1 MRIAVCL
8 KLVHDPTTV
17 EVDPLTGIIDAARTL
32 YMMNLDDA
40 AALETALRLRGGEG
54 SIQALTVGPDET
66 EAVLRDALAVG
77 ADTVVRLWDESHA
90 ITKPSVTST
99 LLAASLRLEDALPD
113 LILCGARSL
122 DRWAGKVPA
131 LLGEHLDR
139 PVVTDVTQLEI
150 QGDRALVQRRLARG
164 ARSESE
170 VMLPAVLGVESS
182 LARLRQATLPGLM
195 RAKAAKIPVR
205 NLFELGLSVQDL
217 QFPTVT
223 LREVMPPAPRPRA
236 IFIPDPNLPPYE
248 RAAQIMSAGVAK
260 KSGQVV
266 SDRSPEE
273 MADAIIDF
281 LRARGFLESAR

>member
-8 KLVHDPTTV
+8 KFVPDPTTI
-17 EVDPLTGIIDAARTL
+17 EVDPLTGVIDPVRTL

-40 AALETALRLRGGEG
+40 AALEMALRLRGDSGRV
-54 SIQALTVGPDET
+54 QALTVGAAES

-77 ADTVVRLWDESHA
+77 ADTVVRLWDDSHA
-90 ITKPSVTST
+90 FTKPSVTST
-99 LLAASLRLEDALPD
+99 LLAGCLSLQDELPD

-131 LLGEHLDR
+131 LLGESLKL
-139 PVVTDVTQLEI
+139 PVVTDVTRLDI
-150 QGDRALVQRRLARG
+150 QGDHALVQRRLARG

-170 VMLPAVLGVESS
+170 VLLPAVLGLGAGV
-182 LARLRQATLPGLM
+182 ARLRHASLPALM

-205 NLFELGLSVQDL
+205 NLADLGLSVQDL
-217 QFPTVT
+217 QFPAVT

-236 IFIPDPNLPPYE
+236 IFMPDPNLPPHE
-248 RAAQIMSAGVAK
+248 RAAQIMSAGVAE
-260 KSGQVV
+260 KSGRILE
-266 SDRSPEE
+266 DGSPEQ

-281 LRARGFLESAR
+281 LRTRGFLEPVR